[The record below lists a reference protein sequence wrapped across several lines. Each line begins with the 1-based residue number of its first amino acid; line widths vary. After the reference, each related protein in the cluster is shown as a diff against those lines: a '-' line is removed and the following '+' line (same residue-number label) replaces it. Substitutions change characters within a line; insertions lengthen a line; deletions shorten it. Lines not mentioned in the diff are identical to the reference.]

1 MSRISTFDSN
11 ERLINKLKQ
20 TIDSKHKYKYSFT
33 DFLTSLLPIQC
44 FYGKTH
50 WKSYLCWCK
59 RYDRYWNGSYKY
71 RQSLDVVEFMN
82 HLQSLKLL
90 VKSTLTE
97 NQLKVNKFGEFN
109 SISSPPVSLN
119 RVDYAQNGPDLV
131 HKTFSDE
138 LSKTDMIIIEN
149 LVSNLEDNV
158 NIHNMA
164 TNESNTSGLE
174 IMNSHKK
181 MFYQS

>member
-1 MSRISTFDSN
+1 
-11 ERLINKLKQ
+11 
-20 TIDSKHKYKYSFT
+20 
-33 DFLTSLLPIQC
+33 
-44 FYGKTH
+44 
-50 WKSYLCWCK
+50 
-59 RYDRYWNGSYKY
+59 
-71 RQSLDVVEFMN
+71 MN

-164 TNESNTSGLE
+164 TNESNMSGLE

-181 MFYQS
+181 LFYQS